1 MLYAA
6 VDASPWRFAAHIEVW
21 MVVLGVVALGG
32 YVDRVI
38 APKVPASLRGDGPAV
53 TRGQRGWFALG
64 VVLLWLSADWPLHD
78 LAEQYLYWLH
88 MVQHLLLTLVVPPV
102 FWLAT
107 PTWLA
112 RLIVAPPE
120 RRGADESRSHAH
132 GLLGRLARPVPAAVL
147 FNALVIASHWTW
159 VVNTSVALA
168 PVHYLVHLVLVSSA
182 FVMWIPVCGPWPEW
196 RLGPAATCIYLFVQS
211 IVPTVPGAW
220 LTMAETPVY
229 KAYDHLP
236 RLWDISVIT
245 DQQYAG
251 LFMKLGGGA
260 YLWGL
265 IIVVFFRWALALE
278 REQRQNTLVRLEDHI
293 DTPA

>member
-1 MLYAA
+1 MPLAA
-6 VDASPWRFAAHIEVW
+6 LDASPWRFTAHVEVW
-21 MVVLGVVALGG
+21 MVVLGVIALGG

-53 TRGQRGWFALG
+53 TRSQRAWFALG
-64 VVLLWLSADWPLHD
+64 VVLLWVSADWPLHD
-78 LAEQYLYWLH
+78 LAEQYLYFLH

-107 PTWLA
+107 PRWLA
-112 RLIVAPPE
+112 RLIVAP
-120 RRGADESRSHAH
+120 GSRAH

-147 FNALVIASHWTW
+147 FNALVIASHWTS
-159 VVNTSVALA
+159 VVNGSVALA
-168 PVHYLVHLVLVSSA
+168 PVHYLVHLVLVTGA
-182 FVMWIPVCGPWPEW
+182 FVMWIPICGPWPEW
-196 RLGPAATCIYLFVQS
+196 RLGPAGTCVYLFVQS

-220 LTMAETPVY
+220 LTMADAPVY
-229 KAYDHLP
+229 SAYDHLP

-260 YLWGL
+260 YLWAL
-265 IIVVFFRWALALE
+265 IVVVFFRWALSLE
-278 REQRQNTLVRLEDHI
+278 QEQRRNTLVRLEDRI